1 MLLKAGNLNYHVE
14 CFKILIHLNSKK
26 FKIHNVDMYLTLISG
41 MGFLDRIFFSFALN
55 AQNVNYL
62 HKKNITRPRSGMRG
76 ERKRYGKNREEN
88 CY

>member
-55 AQNVNYL
+55 TQNVNYL
-62 HKKNITRPRSGMRG
+62 HKKILQDPGL
-76 ERKRYGKNREEN
+76 E
-88 CY
+88 